1 MDLDAV
7 TWLVDEPTD
16 GPLLRLQWLETSGAP
31 CEKSEKRGFGSVLI
45 ERSVA
50 RELGDHAS
58 LDFAAE
64 FVSCVLTLPLR
75 ADVKPG

>member
-16 GPLLRLQWLETSGAP
+16 GPLLRLQWRETSGAP

-58 LDFAAE
+58 LILLPNSFL
-64 FVSCVLTLPLR
+64 VYSRSRSGLT
-75 ADVKPG
+75 